1 MTHVTVHGA
10 GILGLACSFALLERG
25 ARVTLRDPHGIGAG
39 ASGGIVGALA
49 PHTPENWNP
58 KKAFQFASLLAAGPF
73 WQRVRRIGGR
83 DPGYAR
89 SGRVQPIADAHAL
102 DLARARTATAAEL
115 WGAHAVW
122 QVVRSADAPLPAEW
136 RPESPTGWLIHDT
149 LSGRLHP
156 AQACA
161 ALAAAVAAL
170 GGRILTGVDCA
181 APVAPGRQ
189 LWATGWQGLADL
201 SEGRPRPVGAPIK
214 GQAALLAPA
223 TPLPKDLP
231 QLFVGGLYVIPH
243 AGGSV
248 AIGATTERDYTDA
261 HTTDA
266 ALDPLID
273 AARTACPA
281 LRDATVSAR
290 WAGLRPRARSRAP
303 MLGQWP
309 DRPGHF
315 VANGGFKIGFGMA
328 PGIATCM
335 ADLILDGRDRI
346 PDGFHVED
354 SL

>member
-25 ARVTLRDPHGIGAG
+25 VRVTLRDLHGVGAG

-58 KKAFQFASLLAAGPF
+58 KKAFQLDSLLAAEPF
-73 WQRVRRIGGR
+73 WRRVQRIGGR

-89 SGRVQPIADAHAL
+89 SGRVQPVADAHAL

-115 WGAHAVW
+115 WGDHAAWRVI
-122 QVVRSADAPLPAEW
+122 RSVDAPLPAEW
-136 RPESPTGWLIHDT
+136 RPDSATGWLIHDT

-161 ALAAAVAAL
+161 ALAAAIITL
-170 GGRILTGVDCA
+170 GGQILTGTDQD
-181 APVAPGRQ
+181 APVPPGPQ
-189 LWATGWQGLADL
+189 LWATGWEGLATL
-201 SEGRPRPVGAPIK
+201 SEGRTRPVGAPIK

-223 TPLPKDLP
+223 MRLPIDLP
-231 QLFVGGLYVIPH
+231 QLFIAGLHVIPH
-243 AGGSV
+243 RDGTV
-248 AIGATTERDYTDA
+248 AIGSTTEREFDNG
-261 HTTDA
+261 HVTDA

-273 AARTACPA
+273 AARAACPA
-281 LRDATVSAR
+281 LRDAAVIGC

-303 MLGQWP
+303 MLGGWP

-315 VANGGFKIGFGMA
+315 IANGGFKIGFGMA
-328 PGIATCM
+328 PGIAACM
-335 ADLILDGRDRI
+335 ADLILDGHDRI
-346 PDGFHVED
+346 PDGFRVED
-354 SL
+354 SF